1 MPQPTNL
8 EQALRAA
15 VRGEVAFDRLTRG
28 VYATDASL
36 YQIEPLGVVTPRDG
50 ADVVAATRVAA
61 EHGVPI
67 LPRAGGTSLGGSAV
81 GAALVLD
88 VSRHMNQL
96 RELNVAERWAR
107 VQPGLVRD
115 NLNALLKPTGL
126 MYAPDP
132 ATGNRA
138 CVGGMI
144 GNNSS
149 GMRSILYGKTVDQLI
164 AVKVV
169 LPDGRV
175 TWLGEPQQDDEV
187 AAELRARVMAVVDA
201 NRDEIAARY
210 PKIMRRVQGYNLD
223 ELCGDTPNLAKLI
236 CGSEGTLAT
245 IIEAKV
251 NLVPQPKAVALLVAH
266 FDDLL
271 VSLRATQQ
279 VLGLGPS
286 AVEIIDDTV
295 LGLARGSATTAKLC
309 DWIQGDPRA
318 ILAIEFFG
326 ETPAEAVSKAR
337 SCGDGLLEAGTAYA
351 VTQMPTAAEQAKLWA
366 VRKAGLG
373 VMMRIRGDRKPIPGI
388 EDGAVPIE
396 VLPEYIDGVLA
407 ICRRHETQVTL
418 YAHCSV
424 GLIHLRPI
432 LSMKDA
438 DDIARFKAIC
448 DDTFALIKQYGG
460 SISGEHGDG
469 IARSCY
475 LEWFFGP
482 TLYQAFREVKAV
494 FDPRGLMN
502 PGKIIHGPPID
513 QNLRLGA
520 DYHATTPTG
529 YFDYSVTDG
538 LDRAIETCNG
548 VGACRQLLAGTM
560 CPTYRATRDEMLTP
574 RARANVLRLAASG
587 HYDGIGDPALAPVLD
602 TCLACKACK
611 TECPSNVDIARLRA
625 EALAERHAQH
635 GTPPREHL
643 VVASP
648 TLARLLSGPLAPIA
662 NAVAG
667 SRPVRWLNEKLL
679 GLDAR
684 RVPPAYARVPFE
696 RWFDSHHA
704 PDGERPEVVLFDDTW
719 LRYHDTAVGI
729 GAVELLESCGYRVTL
744 ARAGCCQRPAI
755 SHGNLA
761 LARREGERTLRN
773 LDRWLSAGVPIVCCE
788 PSCASALTD
797 DLPSLIADKALGE
810 RAVAGIQMIDVFLAR
825 ELAAGRLQATF
836 RSTARRVLLHGHCHQ
851 KSLFG
856 TKAMT
861 DILALVPGLRVDE
874 ADCGCC
880 GMAGSFGYE
889 QEHYDLSMQVAEDR
903 LLPAVRAAGPDATVV
918 ACGFSCR
925 HQIVDGTGVK
935 AKHWVEV
942 VRADG
947 RE

>member
-1 MPQPTNL
+1 MSHPSNL
-8 EQALRAA
+8 EPALRAR

-28 VYATDASL
+28 IYATDASL
-36 YQIEPLGVVTPRDG
+36 YQIEPVGVVTPLG
-50 ADVVAATRVAA
+50 EADLVATVACAA

-81 GAALVLD
+81 GAALVID

-96 RELNVAERWAR
+96 LEVNVAERWAR

-149 GMRSILYGKTVDQLI
+149 GMRSIVHGKTVDHLL

-175 TWLGEPQQDDEV
+175 TWLGEPELDDEV
-187 AAELRARVMAVVDA
+187 AAELRARVMAIVDA
-201 NRDEIAARY
+201 QRDEIAARY

-223 ELCGDTPNLAKLI
+223 ELCGDAPNLAKLI

-251 NLVPQPKAVALLVAH
+251 NLVPQPRAVALLVAH

-271 VSLRATQQ
+271 TSLRATQE

-295 LGLARGSATTAKLC
+295 LGLAQSSATTAALC
-309 DWIQGDPRA
+309 DWIQGQPRA
-318 ILAIEFFG
+318 ILAIEF
-326 ETPAEAVSKAR
+326 
-337 SCGDGLLEAGTAYA
+337 CGDDAAETVARAQACGQSLLQEGSAYA
-351 VTQMPTAAEQAKLWA
+351 VTQMPTAAQQARLWA

-373 VMMRIRGDRKPIPGI
+373 VMMRIRGDRKPIPFI
-388 EDGAVPIE
+388 EDGAVPIA
-396 VLPEYIDGVLA
+396 VLPEYIAGALA
-407 ICRRHETQVTL
+407 ICARHETQVTL

-438 DDIARFKAIC
+438 ADIARMKAIA
-448 DDTFALIKQYGG
+448 DETFELIRSLGG

-469 IARSCY
+469 LARSSY

-502 PGKIIHGPPID
+502 PGKIVDGPPID
-513 QNLRLGA
+513 QNLRYGP
-520 DYHATTPTG
+520 DYRSAEPVGH
-529 YFDYSVTDG
+529 YDYSVTDG
-538 LDRAIETCNG
+538 LHRAVETCNG

-560 CPTYRATRDEMLTP
+560 CPTYRATRDESLST
-574 RARANVLRLAASG
+574 RARANALRLG
-587 HYDGIGDPALAPVLD
+587 LNGTFDGIGDPALAPVLD

-611 TECPSNVDIARLRA
+611 TECPSNVDMARLRS
-625 EALAERHAQH
+625 EALAARHAQH

-648 TLARLLSGPLAPIA
+648 RLARLLSGPLAPIA
-662 NAVAG
+662 NAVAA
-667 SRPVRWLNEKLL
+667 SRPVRWLNDKLL

-696 RWFDSHHA
+696 RWFAAHRA

-729 GAVELLESCGYRVTL
+729 GAVELLESCGYRVTV

-755 SHGNLA
+755 SHGSLDT
-761 LARREGERTLRN
+761 ARREGEKTLRR
-773 LDRWLSAGVPIVCCE
+773 LDRWLQTGVPVVCCE

-797 DLPSLIADKALGE
+797 DLPSLIADKALGA
-810 RAVAGIQMIDVFLAR
+810 RATAGIAMIDVFLAN
-825 ELAAGRLQATF
+825 ELQSGRLAATF
-836 RSTARRVLLHGHCHQ
+836 RSTAHRVLLHGHCHQ
-851 KSLFG
+851 KALFG
-856 TKAMT
+856 TQSMT
-861 DILALVPGLRVDE
+861 RILALVPGLRVDE

-889 QEHYDLSMQVAEDR
+889 REHYELSMQVAEDR
-903 LLPAVRAAGPDATVV
+903 LLPAVRAAGADTTVV

-925 HQIVDGTGVK
+925 HQILDGTGVR
-935 AKHWVEV
+935 ARHWVEV
-942 VRADG
+942 VRG
-947 RE
+947 G